1 MDVWDVESGR
11 AERQPHKNNNKCL
24 FLLEW
29 ILQTIREAQ
38 CARWI
43 PAKTPF
49 VAGLPELVTMF
60 FFQAVRPSS

>member
-38 CARWI
+38 CAR
-43 PAKTPF
+43 
-49 VAGLPELVTMF
+49 
-60 FFQAVRPSS
+60 